1 MIISESDRLH
11 PDKSQ
16 PPGLQRLWYATSYSW
31 RGLKGAWRRE
41 AAFRQEVVLVVILTP
56 LAWVV
61 GENALERAL
70 LIGSLGLLLITELLN
85 TAIETVTDLI
95 TPEPHPLAGLAKDL
109 GSAAVLLALLT
120 TAAVWILIVLS
131 HLTG

>member
-1 MIISESDRLH
+1 MTISESDRLH

-16 PPGLQRLWYATSYSW
+16 PPGLQRLWSATTYSW

-41 AAFRQEVVLVVILTP
+41 AAFRQEVVLAVLLAP

-61 GENALERAL
+61 GDNAVERVL

-85 TAIETVTDLI
+85 TAIETLTDLI
-95 TPEPHPLAGLAKDL
+95 TSQSHPLAGLAKDL
-109 GSAAVLLALLT
+109 GSAAVFLALLT
-120 TAAVWILIVLS
+120 TAAVWTIILLS
-131 HLTG
+131 HLAR